1 MQLRDQIY
9 ERTNKRHA
17 GKKFK
22 PNIHLKGDPRTS
34 LVVQWLR
41 LYTSTAGAQ
50 VQSLVGDLR
59 SHLLRGAAKK
69 QIS

>member
-41 LYTSTAGAQ
+41 LYTSTAGGTSS
-50 VQSLVGDLR
+50 VPGWGPKIPL
-59 SHLLRGAAKK
+59 AAWCSQK
-69 QIS
+69 IN